1 MVFCRKC
8 GTQLS
13 DGDNF
18 CPKCGIPTY
27 TSNAPDETKEELK
40 NMGQPIIIWEEKKE
54 SSLSKNLKW
63 LFFVLLIG
71 GGWIGYR
78 IFTNLA
84 EKTATISIEETK
96 LGQSDTGDIQL
107 NSDIQL
113 IREWYDFVLG
123 KKYTKD
129 SDIDKFL
136 SASTKEKLSMDDDGS
151 NIGVCRYWLF
161 RTANQKTKDKGE
173 NIVESITSDGGGWY
187 NVQYLDM
194 GWNGVTKVRVS
205 SGQIVDYKR
214 DSSWDLYYNKQSKNS
229 IPDWLQGHWV
239 YDIDVF
245 TEIHDRIHVVIK
257 GNRIRQYRN
266 DPSESA
272 NPTFVIEYGEIRTQ
286 YKAGKTTTYSIDPV
300 RHAISY
306 KGRGWMYKLGSD
318 EEIKHR
324 VGFENENVFFIK
336 IANQVFRNQ
345 EGEEIRIDDSRKV
358 YFDDVYAGTL
368 SIVKLEKAKAIVTYS
383 GGDCGEGKFEI
394 RCDLMTRNFLQIITH
409 NNFYHQI

>member
-18 CPKCGIPTY
+18 CPRCGTPTDISY
-27 TSNAPDETKEELK
+27 APGEAKEDLQKER
-40 NMGQPIIIWEEKKE
+40 QHIIIWDEKKE

-71 GGWIGYR
+71 GGLIGYS
-78 IFTNLA
+78 IYTNLA
-84 EKTATISIEETK
+84 KTTVTTSVEETNPE
-96 LGQSDTGDIQL
+96 QPATGDIQL
-107 NSDIQL
+107 IQ
-113 IREWYDFVLG
+113 EWYDFVLG

-129 SDIDKFL
+129 GVIDKYL
-136 SASTKEKLSMDDDGS
+136 SNSAKEKLSKDDDGS

-187 NVQYLDM
+187 EVKYLDM

-205 SGQIVDYKR
+205 GEKIVDYKR
-214 DSSWDLYYNKQSKNS
+214 DSSWDLYYNEQSKNS

-239 YDIDVF
+239 YDVDILTD
-245 TEIHDRIHVVIK
+245 IYDRIHVVIK

-272 NPTFVIEYGEIRTQ
+272 NPTFVIENGEIRTQ
-286 YKAGKTTTYSIDPV
+286 YKAGKMTTYSIDPAK
-300 RHAISY
+300 HAISY
-306 KGRGWMYKLGSD
+306 KGRGWMYKLGSE
-318 EEIKHR
+318 EEIRHR

-336 IANQVFRNQ
+336 ISNQVFRNQ
-345 EGEEIRIDDSRKV
+345 DGEEIRIDDSRKL
-358 YFDDVYAGTL
+358 YFDDVYAGIL
-368 SIVKLEKAKAIVTYS
+368 SIVKLEKVKAIVTYS

-409 NNFYHQI
+409 NNFYHQIIK

>member
-18 CPKCGIPTY
+18 CPRCGTPTDISY
-27 TSNAPDETKEELK
+27 APGEAKEDLQKER
-40 NMGQPIIIWEEKKE
+40 QHIIIWDEKKE

-71 GGWIGYR
+71 GGLIGYS
-78 IFTNLA
+78 IYTNLA
-84 EKTATISIEETK
+84 KTTATISIEETK

-107 NSDIQL
+107 NGDIQL

-187 NVQYLDM
+187 KVQYLDM

-286 YKAGKTTTYSIDPV
+286 YKAGKTTTYSNIDELFED
-300 RHAISY
+300 
-306 KGRGWMYKLGSD
+306 LG
-318 EEIKHR
+318 I
-324 VGFENENVFFIK
+324 
-336 IANQVFRNQ
+336 
-345 EGEEIRIDDSRKV
+345 
-358 YFDDVYAGTL
+358 
-368 SIVKLEKAKAIVTYS
+368 
-383 GGDCGEGKFEI
+383 
-394 RCDLMTRNFLQIITH
+394 
-409 NNFYHQI
+409 

>member
-18 CPKCGIPTY
+18 CPRCGTPTDISY
-27 TSNAPDETKEELK
+27 APGEAKEDLQKER
-40 NMGQPIIIWEEKKE
+40 QHIIIWDEKKE

-71 GGWIGYR
+71 GGLIGYS
-78 IFTNLA
+78 IYTNLA
-84 EKTATISIEETK
+84 KTTVTTSVEETNPE
-96 LGQSDTGDIQL
+96 QPATGDIQL
-107 NSDIQL
+107 IQ
-113 IREWYDFVLG
+113 EWYDFVLG

-129 SDIDKFL
+129 GVIDKYL
-136 SASTKEKLSMDDDGS
+136 SNSAKEKLSKDDDGS

-187 NVQYLDM
+187 EVKYLDM

-368 SIVKLEKAKAIVTYS
+368 SIVKLEKVKAIVTYS

-409 NNFYHQI
+409 NNFYHQIIK